1 MKRVA
6 LSWSSGKDSAWPLH
20 LLKRM
25 PGIEVVALITN
36 FNCAADHVAM
46 HAVRRRLV
54 EAQADRA
61 GLPLW
66 PVELPWPCPNAVYE
80 DLISAI
86 CRRAIAQNHRRD
98 CIRRSVPGGHSPVPR
113 ESTASHWA
121 GAPFPNLEPANP
133 RSRSRHDSRRAKS
146 DDHMR

>member
-6 LSWSSGKDSAWPLH
+6 LSWSSGKDSAWALH

-25 PGIEVVALITN
+25 PGIEVVALITT
-36 FNCAADHVAM
+36 FNCAADRVAM

-80 DLISAI
+80 DLICNLPARNRSKH
-86 CRRAIAQNHRRD
+86 HRY
-98 CIRRSVPGGHSPVPR
+98 CIRRSVPGGHSRVPR
-113 ESTASHWA
+113 KSTASHWA
-121 GAPFPNLEPANP
+121 GAPFPNLEPANA